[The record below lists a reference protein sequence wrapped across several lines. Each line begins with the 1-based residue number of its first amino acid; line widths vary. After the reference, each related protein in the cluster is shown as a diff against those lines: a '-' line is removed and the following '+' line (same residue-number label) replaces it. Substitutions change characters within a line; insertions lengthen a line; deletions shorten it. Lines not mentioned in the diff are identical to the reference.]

1 MSSHDGI
8 GVERTGRVATITLD
22 RPNVMNRFEGRMRE
36 ALVGALQTAS
46 GDPTIRC
53 VVITG
58 AGDAFSAGADVNG
71 MLDLHAQG
79 DTAEIR
85 RRVELGADVIRAVRG
100 MPKPV
105 VAALNGVAAG
115 AGANLALACDLRVGS
130 EAASLSE
137 SFVRI
142 GLLPDWG
149 GLYFL
154 VRLVGPGRATEL
166 AMTGDRL
173 DATRMLELGVL
184 NRVFPTE
191 TFADD
196 TFGYATRL
204 AEASPDALAHIKSG
218 ISIATEGSLEG
229 VLAFERDMQPELFAG
244 ENCREG
250 MAAFLER
257 RPPVFVDARE
267 D

>member
-1 MSSHDGI
+1 MTSSEGI
-8 GVERTGRVATITLD
+8 EVEHLGPVARITLS
-22 RPNVMNRFEGRMRE
+22 RPEVMNRFEGEMRE
-36 ALVGALQTAS
+36 ALVDALHAV
-46 GDPTIRC
+46 GRDPSIRC
-53 VVITG
+53 VLITG

-71 MLDLHAQG
+71 MLVLHEQG
-79 DTAEIR
+79 DTTEIR
-85 RRVELGADVIRAVRG
+85 RRVELGAEIIRAVRA

-137 SFVRI
+137 SFIRI

-173 DATRMLELGVL
+173 DAGRLLELGVL
-184 NRVFPTE
+184 NRVFPTDS
-191 TFADD
+191 FRDD
-196 TFGYATRL
+196 AVAYATRL
-204 AEASPDALAHIKSG
+204 TTASPHALARIKAG
-218 ISIATEGSLEG
+218 IDLATAGSLED
-229 VLAFERDMQPELFAG
+229 VLAYERDAQPDLFGTA
-244 ENCREG
+244 NCQEG

-257 RPPVFVDARE
+257 RTPVFAPLD